1 MSDFVSSRIN
11 RYEIGARIG
20 AGGMARV
27 FKGWDTTLQRP
38 VAIKIL
44 YEHLSED
51 STFQERFLR
60 EARFV
65 ANLNHPH
72 IVQVYDFDMFQRDGF
87 MHYYMVMS
95 YIPGKSLRELLE
107 TANQR
112 GERLDLHLVIRIAQ
126 NLADALDYAH
136 RQGMVHRDVKP
147 SNILMNENNDAVLTD
162 FGIARMIESNR
173 LTQEGISTGT
183 PLYMSPEQTTG
194 QSGDARSDLYS
205 FGVIVYEMLT
215 GQPPFVDSGLMSVM
229 MKHLSS
235 PIPSISSS
243 LNIINPALDAVL
255 TKALAKSPTDR
266 YQTAQDFINDLLP
279 ALHSLLPAGASL
291 ALTPSGRTSAL
302 PLSTNPSLLTTPVPP
317 LPINPASITGVPAP
331 SVTQTIQHTATV
343 SFAFLGG
350 VVLAAIIIVI
360 GAIFILRD
368 QISQPAST
376 NDTAQNAAQEP
387 ISLPMRSASELYFET
402 DFDPDDPN
410 NRYWAQGTLDRFTQT
425 ITPEGFYQLVS
436 SRSMTAETS
445 IIYSEQPYG
454 SIGIEMIAALTENSA
469 VASGYG
475 IVFRYQDS
483 DNYNVFAIDGVGR
496 FSIWT
501 RENGI
506 WDELRDAEQNWTPNE
521 AIRTMGQ
528 QNRLALEIVNS
539 RLTGYVNNRR
549 VTTVRDSTFADGQI
563 GIYFATD
570 QGEATILVDSFKV
583 YPSVPSMTAPIQ

>member
-243 LNIINPALDAVL
+243 LNIMNPALDAVL